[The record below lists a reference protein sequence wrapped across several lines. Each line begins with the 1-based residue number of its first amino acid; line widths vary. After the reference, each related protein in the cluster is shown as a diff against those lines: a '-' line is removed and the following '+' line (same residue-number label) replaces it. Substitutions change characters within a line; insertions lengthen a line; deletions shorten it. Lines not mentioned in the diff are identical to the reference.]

1 MDTQIDPQ
9 VIINDLL
16 DQIKRLTLDNSML
29 RAYIQN
35 GISASAEAQ
44 VSDPAP
50 TAFQAPSMED
60 IDDLN

>member
-35 GISASAEAQ
+35 SMNAPAEAQ
-44 VSDPAP
+44 MPEAAP
-50 TAFQAPSMED
+50 TAFPAPTPE
-60 IDDLN
+60 ITGDLN

>member
-9 VIINDLL
+9 IIINDLL

-35 GISASAEAQ
+35 SMNAAAEAQ
-44 VSDPAP
+44 VPEAAPAAFPAP
-50 TAFQAPSMED
+50 TPEFAG
-60 IDDLN
+60 DLN

>member
-35 GISASAEAQ
+35 SMNTPDEAQ
-44 VSDPAP
+44 VPEAAPAAFPAP
-50 TAFQAPSMED
+50 TGEIAG
-60 IDDLN
+60 DLN